1 MKKIVFLLFAV
12 AFFSAC
18 GPDDRPARYFS
29 SL

>member
-18 GPDDRPARYFS
+18 VPDSPARYFS